1 MKKSIRHLRLLIMCL
16 AILSQ
21 SFIAVNCQ
29 PGSYK
34 NNWREAPRNIPNN
47 TSIDAPLMG
56 NGNIT
61 MSVGYKG
68 NCLRYYLSKNDFWR
82 LRSQADNLSGPR
94 VVGFLDISIDGFNN
108 ADFQAEQLIRNGI
121 TTCRISKNG
130 VAAIEAK
137 SWVSAT
143 ENLIMIELVAV
154 GKEIKT
160 TIKLSDTVNRQ
171 ARLSIGVTGDIQWLT
186 RSFSDSVDISTKVA
200 VALKILGHT
209 GNEVVLKPGR
219 KLVLAL
225 CIESSFK
232 NKDPLKYILSRI
244 RETDMRSIDNLRVE
258 HNKWWDDYWKSS
270 SVFIEDTVLMKAW
283 YKGLYTMASCS
294 RDPEFPPGLFGWTTT
309 DTPAWNGDYHLN
321 YNFQAPFYS
330 LYSSNHLEQAIPH
343 DAPLL
348 DFMDRGEWYALN
360 AKKARGILYPVGIG
374 PLGIEVT
381 RNFSVGG
388 YQKSD
393 DIELE
398 GLFYGQRSNAAYG
411 LVNMAQCWR
420 CTYDLEYGRKI
431 YPYAL
436 AVVSFWED
444 YLKYENGRYVIYA
457 DAIHE
462 GSGKDMN
469 PVLSLGLI
477 RNAFDLILDL
487 SRTLGRN
494 TDRQTKWKDILLKI
508 SSFPV
513 QIRNGRMVFRYTEKG
528 LDWVDG
534 NGLGIQHIYPSNA
547 IHLDSDPELLVVARN
562 TIDEMQRWHDMNTSN
577 SFFVAAVRVG
587 YDPLKILKELHKYAL
602 NTNPNGFQ
610 LNNPHGIENSCTVTN
625 ALNEMLC
632 MSVGNV
638 IRLFGNFPSDIN
650 AGFDKLR
657 CWGAFLVSAILKD
670 GIISGVKIF
679 SEKGRNCTMVNPW
692 PGRKVQ
698 LIRNGKSV
706 MVLEGSRFSF
716 DTSVN
721 ELSELFSL

>member
-1 MKKSIRHLRLLIMCL
+1 MKKSIRHLRLLIWCL

-21 SFIAVNCQ
+21 PFIAVNCQ

-34 NNWREAPRNIPNN
+34 NIWREAPRNIPYN

-94 VVGFLDISIDGFNN
+94 VVGFLDISIDGFNT

-143 ENLIMIELVAV
+143 ENLIMIELGAV

-160 TIKLSDTVNRQ
+160 TIKLTDTVNKQ
-171 ARLSIGVTGDIQWLT
+171 ARLNIGTAGNIQWLT
-186 RSFSDSVDISTKVA
+186 RAFVDSVDISTEAA
-200 VALKILGHT
+200 VALKIFGFT
-209 GNEVVLKPGR
+209 RNDVVLIPGR

-225 CIESSFK
+225 CIESKFK
-232 NKDPLKYILSRI
+232 NKDPLKYVLSRI
-244 RETDMRSIDNLRVE
+244 GETDQRSIDNLRVE
-258 HNKWWDDYWKSS
+258 HIKWWDDYWKSS
-270 SVFIEDTVLMKAW
+270 SVFIDDTVLMKAW

-348 DFMDRGEWYALN
+348 DFMNRGEWYALN
-360 AKKARGILYPVGIG
+360 AQKTRGIMYPVGIG

-487 SRTLGRN
+487 SRTLGRD

-513 QIRNGRMVFRYTEKG
+513 QTRNGRTVFRYTEKG

-577 SFFVAAVRVG
+577 SFFVAAIRVG

-602 NTNPNGFQ
+602 NINPNGFQ

-657 CWGAFLVSAILKD
+657 CWGAFLVSATLKD

-679 SEKGRNCTMVNPW
+679 SEKGRNCTIVNPW

-706 MVLEGSRFSF
+706 SVLEGSRFSF

-721 ELSELFSL
+721 ELSELVSL